1 MAKFTITFE
10 IKEQLKEADK
20 NVSFAW
26 HHLNV
31 KIGDLASDCDPLV
44 LERLTVARYQA
55 AVIHNQ
61 IHDLLQTLASYESA
75 ASWARKNLTAPTLD
89 AEHER
94 HSKTKTSLAIDDFED
109 VLFWKNLLKR
119 LNVPENTQEVFFN
132 AIDVTYSN

>member
-1 MAKFTITFE
+1 MAILE
-10 IKEQLKEADK
+10 IEEQLRQADK
-20 NVSFAW
+20 CAALAW
-26 HHLNV
+26 HKINV
-31 KIGDLASDCDPLV
+31 KIGDLVAPSDPLV

-61 IHDLLQTLASYESA
+61 IGDLLQTLNSYESA
-75 ASWARKNLTAPTLD
+75 ASWARKNLSEPTLD

-109 VLFWKNLLKR
+109 VLFSKILLKR
-119 LNVPENTQEVFFN
+119 LNVTENTQEVFFN

>member
-1 MAKFTITFE
+1 MAFLVIE
-10 IKEQLKEADK
+10 EQLRQAVKCAA
-20 NVSFAW
+20 VAW
-26 HHLNV
+26 HKINV
-31 KIGDLASDCDPLV
+31 KIGDLVAPSDPLV

-61 IHDLLQTLASYESA
+61 IGDLLQTLNSYESA
-75 ASWARKNLTAPTLD
+75 ASWARKNLSEPTLD

-119 LNVPENTQEVFFN
+119 LKVPENTQEVFFH